1 MSKLT
6 PYGKALVVV
15 GAILV
20 LCTAA
25 VLYLFNQED
34 ETAFGLVEDYERRL
48 EETSSAMVI
57 YRKGEAEQARLHWA
71 YKDTVKQ
78 MKTRLEEQTE
88 ALDKLKK
95 QANAAKNM
103 DYRRFTDDELA
114 GILTN
119 RYAAGEN

>member
-34 ETAFGLVEDYERRL
+34 ETTFGLVEDYERRL

-78 MKTRLEEQTE
+78 MKTRLEEQAE

-95 QANAAKNM
+95 QAHAAKNM